1 MKTLN
6 YGQKVRGVLLGLDK
20 QSKIA
25 VWNSCWLGQKV
36 RSVELALDMQS
47 KIAVKQLLIRTKITF

>member
-1 MKTLN
+1 MFQVLKQQGDLNHINYEFFLFLFRLYNLQNYKNMKTLN

-25 VWNSCWLGQKV
+25 V
-36 RSVELALDMQS
+36 
-47 KIAVKQLLIRTKITF
+47 